1 MLYALSSGMGQYGVL
16 LLLVYR
22 LFRYKRENM
31 RIFTLICSFWLW
43 EVFPVDADLY
53 QWTDADGV
61 IHVVDDAG
69 EIPDAYRDNLQVYR
83 ATIPATAA
91 PSPDTLLAPSRV
103 YATNSQGAFAQK
115 LALDLGLIKHR
126 GEDALSPL
134 TGVGIQPAGSWRVS
148 EPLTSESLY
157 EILAAARR
165 AADAQRLPLSAD
177 GAEAVVRQAAAP
189 FLPPPLVAPPSSPP
203 EEYEEPDYNEGP
215 EVVVIEQPPQVIE
228 VIREP
233 YYLPPVIVGVPRFP
247 HRHHRRHRHKPE
259 PNPAPPLASPTGPHT
274 TRPGPTH
281 LPPRATHLP
290 PRATH
295 LPPGLSH
302 PSPFGRR

>member
-1 MLYALSSGMGQYGVL
+1 
-16 LLLVYR
+16 
-22 LFRYKRENM
+22 M
-31 RIFTLICSFWLW
+31 RILTLICSFWLW
-43 EVFPVDADLY
+43 DVFSVYADLY

-69 EIPDAYRDNLQVYR
+69 EIPEAYRDNLKVYR
-83 ATIPATAA
+83 ATTPAPAA
-91 PSPDTLLAPSRV
+91 PSPDTLVAPSRA
-103 YATNSQGAFAQK
+103 YAANSQGAFAQK
-115 LALDLGLIKHR
+115 LALDLGLIKHG

-148 EPLTSESLY
+148 EPLTSEALY

-165 AADAQRLPLSAD
+165 AADARRLPLSAD

-189 FLPPPLVAPPSSPP
+189 FLPPPPVAQPFSTP
-203 EEYEEPDYNEGP
+203 EEYYEDLDYDGGP
-215 EVVVIEQPPQVIE
+215 EIVVIEQPPQVIE

-233 YYLPPVIVGVPRFP
+233 YYLPPVIVGAPRFP

-259 PNPAPPLASPTGPHT
+259 PNPVSPPAPPTRLHK

-281 LPPRATHLP
+281 LPPQPTHLP

-302 PSPFGRR
+302 PTPFGSR